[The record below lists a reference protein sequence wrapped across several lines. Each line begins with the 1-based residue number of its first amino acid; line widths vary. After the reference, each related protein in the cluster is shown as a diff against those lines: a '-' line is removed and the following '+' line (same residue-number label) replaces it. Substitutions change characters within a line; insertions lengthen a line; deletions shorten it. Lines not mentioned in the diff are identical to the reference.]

1 MKVDVV
7 CQASNILG
15 ESPVW
20 CERSQSLYWV
30 DSRAAA
36 LQVYST
42 ATGASRSFALP
53 ETTGSICLC
62 EDGSLLAAM
71 TTGVFRVDA
80 NGSVGP
86 RIAVASP
93 NHPDNRFNDGRCDR
107 AGRFFSGTMND
118 KQRIPTGAL
127 WRLGPEGDFELLLDD
142 IIVPN
147 SLAFSPDNRRMYLS
161 DTYRHEIYVLDY
173 DIGAGRISNK
183 RLFAD
188 LHGSPGR
195 PDGSAIDADGCLWNC
210 EYAGGRVVR
219 YTPAG
224 KVDRVVELPVSQPT
238 CCAFGGQD
246 LEDLYITSARQRL
259 TPEQL
264 AEQPL
269 AGNVFVVRPGVK
281 GLPEGRFG
289 GMSAR

>member
-1 MKVDVV
+1 MKVDVACPV
-7 CQASNILG
+7 ANILG

-20 CERSQSLYWV
+20 CERRQSLYWV
-30 DSRAAA
+30 DSRAPA
-36 LQVYST
+36 LQMYT
-42 ATGASRSFALP
+42 PAAGITGAYGLP

-71 TTGVFRVDA
+71 TSGVFRFAADGVLGA
-80 NGSVGP
+80 
-86 RIAVASP
+86 RIAVPSP

-118 KQRIPTGAL
+118 KQRIPSGAL
-127 WRLGPEGDFELLLDD
+127 WRLGPELDFELLLDD

-161 DTYRHEIYVLDY
+161 DTYRHEIYVFDY
-173 DIGAGRISNK
+173 DIGTGRISNK

-195 PDGSAIDADGCLWNC
+195 PDGSAMDADGCLWNC

-224 KVDRVVELPVSQPT
+224 KVDRVIELPVSQPT
-238 CCAFGGQD
+238 CCAFGGKD
-246 LEDLYITSARQRL
+246 FEDLYITSARQRL

-264 AEQPL
+264 AAQPL
-269 AGNVFVVRPGVK
+269 AGNVFVVRPGVQ

-289 GMSAR
+289 G

>member
-1 MKVDVV
+1 MKIDVV
-7 CQASNILG
+7 CSPGNLLG

-20 CERSQSLYWV
+20 CERTRRLYWV
-30 DSRAAA
+30 DGRAPA
-36 LQVYST
+36 LHAYDT
-42 ATGASRSFALP
+42 ATRASTSHRLP
-53 ETTGSICLC
+53 EIIGSICLC

-71 TTGVFRVDA
+71 TTAIFRLSSDGV
-80 NGSVGP
+80 VGA
-86 RIAVASP
+86 RLAVPEP

-107 AGRFFSGTMND
+107 AGRFITGTLND

-127 WRLGPEGDFELLLDD
+127 WRLDPQGDFTQLLDD
-142 IIVPN
+142 LIVPN

-161 DTYRHEIYVLDY
+161 DTYRHVIHTFDY
-173 DIGAGRISNK
+173 DIDSGAISNR

-188 LHGSPGR
+188 LNGSTGR
-195 PDGSAIDADGCLWNC
+195 PDGSAIDADGCLWNA

-224 KVDRVVELPVSQPT
+224 RVDRIINLPVSQPT
-238 CCAFGGQD
+238 CCAFGGEHFD
-246 LEDLYITSARQRL
+246 ELYITSACQRL

-269 AGNVFVVRPGVK
+269 AGSLFVVRPGVQ

-289 GMSAR
+289 G

>member
-7 CQASNILG
+7 CPVSNILG

-20 CERSQSLYWV
+20 CERTQSLYWV
-30 DSRAAA
+30 DSRAPA
-36 LQVYST
+36 LQVYAA
-42 ATGASRSFALP
+42 ATGVTRAHGLP

-71 TTGVFRVDA
+71 TSGVFRLAAGGVL
-80 NGSVGP
+80 GP
-86 RIAVASP
+86 RIAAP
-93 NHPDNRFNDGRCDR
+93 TQNHPDNRFNDGRCDR

-118 KQRIPTGAL
+118 KQRIPSGAL
-127 WRLGPEGDFELLLDD
+127 WRLGPELDFELLLND

-147 SLAFSPDNRRMYLS
+147 SLAFSPDNRRMYMS
-161 DTYRHEIYVLDY
+161 DTYRHEIYVFDY
-173 DIGAGRISNK
+173 DIDTGHIGNK

-188 LHGSPGR
+188 LHGAPGR

-224 KVDRVVELPVSQPT
+224 KVDRVIELPVSQPT
-238 CCAFGGQD
+238 CCAFGG
-246 LEDLYITSARQRL
+246 EDFAALYITSARQRL
-259 TPEQL
+259 TPAQL
-264 AEQPL
+264 AAQPL
-269 AGNVFVVRPGVK
+269 AGSVFVVFPGVK

-289 GMSAR
+289 AGRAR

>member
-20 CERSQSLYWV
+20 CERTQSLFWV
-30 DSRAAA
+30 DSRAPA
-36 LQVYST
+36 LQVYSA
-42 ATGASRSFALP
+42 ATGASRAYGLP
-53 ETTGSICLC
+53 ETTGSICLS

-71 TTGVFRVDA
+71 TSGVFRVSA
-80 NGSVGP
+80 AGALGS
-86 RIAVASP
+86 RIAVPSP

-107 AGRFFSGTMND
+107 AGRFFTGTMND

-127 WRLGPEGDFELLLDD
+127 WRLGPEQDFELLHDD

-147 SLAFSPDNRRMYLS
+147 SLAFSPDNRRMYIA
-161 DTYRHEIYVLDY
+161 DTYRHEIYVFDY
-173 DIGAGRISNK
+173 DIAAGRIGNK

-188 LHGSPGR
+188 RHGNPGR

-219 YTPAG
+219 YTPDG
-224 KVDRVVELPVSQPT
+224 TVDRVIELPVSQPT

-246 LEDLYITSARQRL
+246 FADLFITSARQRL

-264 AEQPL
+264 AAQPL

-289 GMSAR
+289 C